1 MAENADHRKLT
12 AILCADVKGY
22 SKLMGENESYTVGAL
37 KECRRLFTE
46 NIQNHGG
53 RVVNAPGDSIL
64 AEFPSVVSA
73 VQSAVEIQN
82 QLDDLNADLPDNR
95 KMVFRIGV
103 NLGDVIQSEDAI
115 YGDGVNIAARV
126 EALADAG
133 GICITRA
140 VFEQIVKRIEVGFE
154 YLGEHQVK
162 NIAAPIAVYRVL
174 MKPEDAGILLDH
186 QLASHA
192 PETGQK
198 PVRMAVMP
206 FENLMGGAE
215 HDYFSIGFSEDL
227 ITDLTRFHT
236 LQIISSYTSRRI
248 SAKKDDDLELAKE
261 LAIDYLLRGSLRR
274 QEDRLRIST
283 HLIDAVN
290 GRIIWAERYETAA
303 ADIFQVQDDIV
314 TRAVGAISS
323 AIDRDLLAA
332 AHKKPL
338 TNLEAYDCWL
348 HGMDLIR
355 QGTLDADREAR
366 EIFKQALA
374 IDPNYSRAYAGLSL
388 SYFNEWSCDLWSH
401 WADAEQNAYHYAVKA
416 LQIDDTDHIVQMILG
431 RILLYRRQ
439 FELAEQHLNRS
450 LVLNPNDPDNLPQIG
465 TCMAF
470 LGNAEK
476 GEELFLKGL
485 HLNPY
490 RNMWYYPYGAF
501 IYFVQRRYGQC
512 IEIALKGPLT
522 DVWIDLPVYVA
533 AAYALNGERAKARY
547 YFGIF
552 LDIFRKKI
560 TNGRAPDIIEVR
572 DWVKMANSFK
582 HQSDATHLL
591 EGFDAAA
598 EDL

>member
-1 MAENADHRKLT
+1 
-12 AILCADVKGY
+12 
-22 SKLMGENESYTVGAL
+22 
-37 KECRRLFTE
+37 
-46 NIQNHGG
+46 
-53 RVVNAPGDSIL
+53 
-64 AEFPSVVSA
+64 
-73 VQSAVEIQN
+73 
-82 QLDDLNADLPDNR
+82 
-95 KMVFRIGV
+95 
-103 NLGDVIQSEDAI
+103 
-115 YGDGVNIAARV
+115 
-126 EALADAG
+126 
-133 GICITRA
+133 
-140 VFEQIVKRIEVGFE
+140 
-154 YLGEHQVK
+154 
-162 NIAAPIAVYRVL
+162 
-174 MKPEDAGILLDH
+174 
-186 QLASHA
+186 
-192 PETGQK
+192 
-198 PVRMAVMP
+198 
-206 FENLMGGAE
+206 MGGAE

-236 LQIISSYTSRRI
+236 LQIISSYTSRKMFT
-248 SAKKDDDLELAKE
+248 KKDDDLDLAKE
-261 LAIDYLLRGSLRR
+261 LAIDYLLRGSLRYL
-274 QEDRLRIST
+274 EDRLRIST

-290 GRIIWAERYETAA
+290 ARTIWAERYETPA

-314 TRAVGAISS
+314 NRVVGAISS

-332 AHKKPL
+332 ARNKPL

-348 HGMDLIR
+348 RGMDLIR

-401 WADAEQNAYHYAVKA
+401 WEDAEQNAYQYAVKA

-439 FELAEQHLNRS
+439 FELAEQHLDRS

-465 TCMAF
+465 ACMAF

-490 RNMWYYPYGAF
+490 RNIWYCPYGAF
-501 IYFVQRRYGQC
+501 IYFVQRRYDQC
-512 IEIALKGPLT
+512 VEIALKGPLT

-533 AAYALNGERAKARY
+533 AAYALKGERAKARHY
-547 YFGIF
+547 IDIF

-560 TNGRAPDIIEVR
+560 TNGRTPDIIEVR
-572 DWVKMANSFK
+572 DWVKMANAFK
-582 HQSDATHLL
+582 HHGDATHLL

-598 EDL
+598 ENL